1 MILGIIIGV
10 SVTLFVL
17 LIIGMYLEIIK
28 QIRSIQTGVA
38 YLVQRE
44 YELQQDEEKTLQELE
59 QVKKNLNTVYNN

>member
-1 MILGIIIGV
+1 
-10 SVTLFVL
+10 
-17 LIIGMYLEIIK
+17 MYLEIIK